1 MNKAGSATPFRH
13 ETSMPQ
19 TGSVC
24 SARALGSNSVL
35 NLIQATAF
43 LQKRAEPMVTGQ
55 GRQEKGFTAL
65 RVERISKPPS

>member
-19 TGSVC
+19 TGLVC
-24 SARALGSNSVL
+24 SARALGSGALL
-35 NLIQATAF
+35 NLIQATASI
-43 LQKRAEPMVTGQ
+43 QKRAEPMVTGQ

-65 RVERISKPPS
+65 RVERISKTPS